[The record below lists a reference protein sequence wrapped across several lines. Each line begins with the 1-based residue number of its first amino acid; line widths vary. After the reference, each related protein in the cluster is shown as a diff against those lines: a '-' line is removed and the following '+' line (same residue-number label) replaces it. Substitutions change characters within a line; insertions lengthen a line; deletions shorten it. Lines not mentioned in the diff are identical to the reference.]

1 MNGDEDYQDFF
12 KIAAS
17 NKFAVIFDGLNI
29 YEDTHCFSYYRHLI
43 KVFLDNS
50 KKFKVEIIG
59 ENVEKFDGYNLKDIL
74 DESREFNSIN
84 VLRLNIHKG
93 IIQNLDNINLTLKD
107 ETQKYPIS

>member
-1 MNGDEDYQDFF
+1 VNGDEDYQDFF

-29 YEDTHCFSYYRHLI
+29 YEDIHCFSNYRHLI

-50 KKFKVEIIG
+50 KEFKVEIIG

-93 IIQNLDNINLTLKD
+93 IIQNLDIINQTLKD